1 MEPTLFS
8 DRDRRGQMIYAGL
21 LPAIVGAVAGI
32 LLGVSSGAYWAI
44 GALAALGALVA
55 GFEHLDMRSGALRGL
70 VAGAVYGV
78 ALLLAHAI
86 AGTDAKVS
94 LGDFPPFLIVIT
106 AVVGALL
113 TAVGAWFARGRRN
126 KAAPTNP

>member
-8 DRDRRGQMIYAGL
+8 DRDRRGQVIFAGL
-21 LPAIVGAVAGI
+21 LPAIIGAVAGI

-55 GFEHLDMRSGALRGL
+55 GFEHLDVRSAALRGL
-70 VAGAVYGV
+70 VAGAVYGA

-94 LGDFPPFLIVIT
+94 LGSFPPFLVVIT
-106 AVVGALL
+106 AVAGAIL
-113 TAVGAWFARGRRN
+113 TAAGAWLARGRRDR
-126 KAAPTNP
+126 AAPTNP

>member
-8 DRDRRGQMIYAGL
+8 DRDRRGQMIVAGL
-21 LPAIVGAVAGI
+21 LPAIIGAVAGI

-55 GFEHLDMRSGALRGL
+55 GFEHLDVRSAAIRGL
-70 VAGAVYGV
+70 IAGAVYGV

-94 LGDFPPFLIVIT
+94 LGSFPPFLVVIT
-106 AVVGALL
+106 AVIGALL
-113 TAVGAWFARGRRN
+113 TAAGAWLARGRRER
-126 KAAPTNP
+126 AAPTNP

>member
-8 DRDRRGQMIYAGL
+8 DRDRRGQMIVAGL
-21 LPAIVGAVAGI
+21 LPAIIGAVAGI

-55 GFEHLDMRSGALRGL
+55 GFEHLDVRSAAIRGL
-70 VAGAVYGV
+70 IAGAVYGV

-94 LGDFPPFLIVIT
+94 LGSFPPFLVVIT
-106 AVVGALL
+106 AVIGALL
-113 TAVGAWFARGRRN
+113 TAAGAWLARGRRDR
-126 KAAPTNP
+126 AAPTNP

>member
-8 DRDRRGQMIYAGL
+8 DRDRRGQVIFAGV
-21 LPAIVGAVAGI
+21 LPAIIGAIAGI

-55 GFEHLDMRSGALRGL
+55 GFEHLDVRSAALRGL
-70 VAGAVYGV
+70 VAGAVYGA

-94 LGDFPPFLIVIT
+94 LGSFPPFLVVIT
-106 AVVGALL
+106 AVAGALL
-113 TAVGAWFARGRRN
+113 TAAGAWLARGRRDR
-126 KAAPTNP
+126 AAPTNP

>member
-8 DRDRRGQMIYAGL
+8 DRDRRGQVIFAGL
-21 LPAIVGAVAGI
+21 LPAIIGAVAGI
-32 LLGVSSGAYWAI
+32 LLGVSSGGYWAI

-55 GFEHLDMRSGALRGL
+55 GFEHLDVRSAALRGL
-70 VAGAVYGV
+70 VAGAVYGA

-94 LGDFPPFLIVIT
+94 LGSFPPFLVVIT
-106 AVVGALL
+106 AVAGALL
-113 TAVGAWFARGRRN
+113 TAAGAWLARGRRDR
-126 KAAPTNP
+126 AAPTNP